1 MLKTS
6 KNELKT
12 YIDDKNLVG
21 CCAEYIFATRCMQQG
36 YLVSMPLLQTSKY
49 DCILDVNKKLLKIQI
64 KSIGVNRRRDKGKNS
79 VQIVLA
85 RTQDFYNREDV
96 DYFAIYHRELDG
108 FFIIKNNQQRSIRIN
123 INRKYKENF
132 NNFALFLH

>member
-1 MLKTS
+1 
-6 KNELKT
+6 
-12 YIDDKNLVG
+12 
-21 CCAEYIFATRCMQQG
+21 MQQG

-123 INRKYKENF
+123 INGKYKENF